1 MKKRYLPLIASAL
14 SILCLI
20 GGCGHD
26 GDAKDNLSTEN
37 ATEQSMLSENDSLLN
52 SSIHLL
58 GNNITLPCKFSKF
71 GDIRFDSSVAVVT
84 DDNGLYGAIYN
95 GDYRIGRIIISD
107 YSADD
112 KDINNKMVTYLEL
125 KPDFGFDDLDV
136 AYNGFTYK
144 TSKNTLVDS
153 FGKPDEEYDNNVCY
167 HLKNEGYIEF
177 EFTQD
182 FTEIESIKIK
192 AE

>member
-1 MKKRYLPLIASAL
+1 MKKRHLPLIVSVM
-14 SILCLI
+14 SILCFM
-20 GGCGHD
+20 GGCGHKND
-26 GDAKDNLSTEN
+26 TKDNLSMASAAEQN
-37 ATEQSMLSENDSLLN
+37 ALSENDSRLN

-58 GNNITLPCKFSKF
+58 GNNITLPCEFSKF
-71 GDIRFDSSVAVVT
+71 GDIRFDSSVTVET

-125 KPDFGFDDLDV
+125 KPDFGFDDLD
-136 AYNGFTYK
+136 AEYNGFTYK
-144 TSKNTLVDS
+144 TSKETLVDS

-167 HLKNEGYIEF
+167 HLENEGYVEF
-177 EFTQD
+177 EFTRD
-182 FTEIESIKIK
+182 FAEIESIKIK